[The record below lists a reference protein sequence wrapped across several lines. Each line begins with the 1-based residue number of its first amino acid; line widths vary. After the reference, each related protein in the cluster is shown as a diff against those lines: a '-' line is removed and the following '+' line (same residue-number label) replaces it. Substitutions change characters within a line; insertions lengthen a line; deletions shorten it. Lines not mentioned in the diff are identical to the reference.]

1 MAIDSCQ
8 NRVSIDHCN
17 KTYHGLNIY
26 NSFSAIKTQ
35 SQALSVQLFVIYTKL
50 LDKYRSDW

>member
-50 LDKYRSDW
+50 LDKYRSD